1 MHLHGFQA
9 RALIDLLIPGRVR
22 VIRGPSLEVIQASQG
37 HLYHDVP
44 SVGSRIGVN
53 ADWVQMV
60 AIHVVD
66 QAILCVIAPQYM
78 VEVGPNHQGR

>member
-9 RALIDLLIPGRVR
+9 RALIDLLIPSGVR
-22 VIRGPSLEVIQASQG
+22 IIRGPSLEVIQARQG

-53 ADWVQMV
+53 ADWVQMF

-66 QAILCVIAPQYM
+66 RAILCVIAPQFM
-78 VEVGPNHQGR
+78 VEVGPSLQGR